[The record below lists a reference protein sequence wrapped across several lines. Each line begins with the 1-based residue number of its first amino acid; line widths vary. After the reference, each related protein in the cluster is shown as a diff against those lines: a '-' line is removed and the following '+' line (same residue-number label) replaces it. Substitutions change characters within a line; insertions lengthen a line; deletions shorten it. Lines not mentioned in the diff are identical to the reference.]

1 MDSATS
7 QRSTVVQF
15 LDTDQVSDQLIYHSV
30 IRFVDSVST
39 FLYALQVCVD
49 DGQHVEG
56 LFVDESFSIVPP
68 LCGSTWP
75 TQNKPRRR

>member
-7 QRSTVVQF
+7 QRSTAVQF
-15 LDTDQVSDQLIYHSV
+15 LDADQVSNQLIYHSV

-39 FLYALQVCVD
+39 FLCALQVCVD

-56 LFVDESFSIVPP
+56 LYEDESFSIISP

-75 TQNKPRRR
+75 TQNKP